1 MRNLIAAAA
10 VCFVLPLGAQAASVT
25 VNLDPGTLF
34 TTDQIGAFTT
44 TGADMDGILVTGTFA
59 GGATETLTFGGT
71 GGSAGATGAGSFTV
85 GLDGNSFSDSWTVD
99 VTSGLLTSVLIQGAP
114 GDTIFD
120 ITTSLAGGST
130 ENSQSG
136 RTFEETSNLTGA
148 IVATYSN
155 SVALTGDAPVGDLYE
170 SLFIDLAG
178 LAGGGLSSTQTL
190 AFRADTDNAAAG
202 SSVVPAIPLP
212 ASFPLILAG
221 LGALGLTRKRRKA

>member
-1 MRNLIAAAA
+1 MRNLLAAAA
-10 VCFVLPLGAQAASVT
+10 ACFVLPLGAHAASVT
-25 VNLDPGTLF
+25 VNLTPGTLF
-34 TTDQIGAFTT
+34 TTDAIGGFAT
-44 TGADMDGILVTGTFA
+44 TGGDMDGMLVTGTFA
-59 GGATETLTFGGT
+59 GGASETLTFNGT
-71 GGSAGATGAGSFTV
+71 GGTAGSTGAGSFSV
-85 GLDGNSFSDSWTVD
+85 ALNGNSFTSSWSVN
-99 VTSGLLTSVLIQGAP
+99 VSSGLLTSLQLQGAP

-120 ITTSLAGGST
+120 VATSLAGGST
-130 ENSQSG
+130 ENSENG
-136 RTFEETSNLTGA
+136 RTFEETSNLSGA

-155 SVALTGDAPVGDLYE
+155 NVALTGDAPVGDLYE
-170 SLFIDLAG
+170 SLFIDLSG